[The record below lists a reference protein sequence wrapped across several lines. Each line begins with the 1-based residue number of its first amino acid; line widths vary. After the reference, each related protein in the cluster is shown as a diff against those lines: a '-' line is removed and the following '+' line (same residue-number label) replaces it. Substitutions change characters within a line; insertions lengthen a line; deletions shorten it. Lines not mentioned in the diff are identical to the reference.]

1 MQLALVELF
10 TMGVKAGVDPL
21 PLWAAIRQGSL
32 GRKRSFDR
40 IGEQFLQ
47 GTFDPPNFALG
58 LAHKDVSLALELA
71 REHAVPMRLAQLTH
85 AEMTDALNRGW
96 EGRDSRSYLILQQER
111 AGLAIRV
118 PREDVEKVIA
128 RDG

>member
-1 MQLALVELF
+1 
-10 TMGVKAGVDPL
+10 
-21 PLWAAIRQGSL
+21 
-32 GRKRSFDR
+32 
-40 IGEQFLQ
+40 
-47 GTFDPPNFALG
+47 
-58 LAHKDVSLALELA
+58 
-71 REHAVPMRLAQLTH
+71 MRLAQLTH